1 MASRPDPRVTTLL
14 NQQAAVSQG
23 LFDRIVTLIRR
34 LFGAAGPSDW
44 YSEEWVTTT
53 ADQLSRSSRTVQVA
67 QANTTGRVLDLVAQ
81 QYGKPT
87 TGRVTLPDN
96 LRQGVTPEDV
106 WRRPAEQYR
115 YAASQ
120 GAEPAQALKVAT
132 QRAVALADTD
142 RQLADR
148 WAAREKLQLP
158 EITGYR
164 RIIHPELSVSG
175 VCGLCV
181 VAADRIYHVEEL
193 RAIHENCVPPWA
205 VVAAKDVSAITRRDY
220 SGELVVIGTAAGEQF
235 SVTPNHPVLTEDG
248 WVPAGFVKAGDNVVR
263 HGVGHGVVGR
273 SPDEHQQPVT
283 AEDVWRTAT
292 VDRGLHTCSVPLAAE
307 DFHGDGSDGEVE
319 VVSTNGLFSHV
330 GDVSFAQPLG
340 HGPLVAGHG
349 FGAGFPS
356 QGGLFQAT
364 LDGWLATNGGVGR
377 NRDLLALLASGLDV
391 PEFCGLAGP
400 PALYSALGEPLLY
413 GGSGNAVFG
422 SQSLFAGSTQVL
434 ADDFRGGQGVPAA
447 TRFDPAGFEYAA
459 EGRSAYASLGRSL
472 LDRLAGD
479 VELHRVVHIE
489 RVAYTGHVFNLH
501 TAEGWYSSDDHIVSN
516 CKCTTLP
523 IYEDN
528 DPGLSLNQQDLA
540 EIYRA
545 AGSTGA
551 ADLKRVRMKVEE
563 HGELGPVLRVQGQKF
578 RDKEDVADDR
588 TRIDEAERT
597 LADLLARQAA
607 GEALEPQI
615 AYQRRLIT
623 RLGKKKP

>member
-14 NQQAAVSQG
+14 NQQSAVSQG

-44 YSEEWVTTT
+44 YSEKWVTTT

-193 RAIHENCVPPWA
+193 RAIH
-205 VVAAKDVSAITRRDY
+205 
-220 SGELVVIGTAAGEQF
+220 
-235 SVTPNHPVLTEDG
+235 
-248 WVPAGFVKAGDNVVR
+248 
-263 HGVGHGVVGR
+263 
-273 SPDEHQQPVT
+273 
-283 AEDVWRTAT
+283 
-292 VDRGLHTCSVPLAAE
+292 DR
-307 DFHGDGSDGEVE
+307 
-319 VVSTNGLFSHV
+319 
-330 GDVSFAQPLG
+330 
-340 HGPLVAGHG
+340 
-349 FGAGFPS
+349 
-356 QGGLFQAT
+356 
-364 LDGWLATNGGVGR
+364 
-377 NRDLLALLASGLDV
+377 
-391 PEFCGLAGP
+391 
-400 PALYSALGEPLLY
+400 
-413 GGSGNAVFG
+413 
-422 SQSLFAGSTQVL
+422 
-434 ADDFRGGQGVPAA
+434 
-447 TRFDPAGFEYAA
+447 
-459 EGRSAYASLGRSL
+459 
-472 LDRLAGD
+472 
-479 VELHRVVHIE
+479 
-489 RVAYTGHVFNLH
+489 
-501 TAEGWYSSDDHIVSN
+501 